1 VLGRQTFSKSILP
14 PAILA
19 LLKHWPIVNTKIM
32 VKLKEGYVMNPREQ
46 AEFDRVNALPRKTSG
61 RVDFYYKPQ
70 TKYPPRIYL
79 FMHAE
84 TWCDRNRRPMGL
96 FHAVPFLSRPM
107 NQEEIEYHHF
117 DIRLCYHQYEDW
129 DKLIYSE
136 EQEAEFLDRETPGV
150 GKAFLRE
157 LKTFRE
163 RCPIGS
169 PAVKLKS
176 VTQLSIESEETLLMR
191 ELIKNGGNYSAK
203 EISMMMMQ
211 EQDGDNRL
219 VIKILLREMYKMA
232 AGGKGRSQG
241 ITAESVEKKVLQSQE
256 RTRKN
261 FVRRV
266 FKQNKLFAMEEIK
279 VRYPDYEEWQLLLD
293 LHRKPGKPKKHK
305 HKPVLDLR
313 RCQLEK
319 LSEKLK
325 IVKNDEKEY
334 HAVCQR
340 IAILAEAHRNRLPI
354 PITVKL
360 QDEVLVYYF
369 HWKIRETVVKSFV
382 MLANTKGM
390 THQELGRKHQEM
402 VSSNYN
408 Y

>member
-1 VLGRQTFSKSILP
+1 
-14 PAILA
+14 
-19 LLKHWPIVNTKIM
+19 M
-32 VKLKEGYVMNPREQ
+32 VKIKEGYVMNAREK
-46 AEFDRVNALPRKTSG
+46 AEFDRVNALPRKTSR

-96 FHAVPFLSRPM
+96 FYAAPFLSRPM
-107 NQEEIEYHHF
+107 NREEIEYHHF

-129 DKLIYSE
+129 DKLIYAE
-136 EQEAEFLDRETPGV
+136 EKEAEELDKEQPGV
-150 GKAFLRE
+150 GRAFLNQ
-157 LKTFRE
+157 LLSFRE

-169 PAVKLKS
+169 PAVIFKPAIPAP
-176 VTQLSIESEETLLMR
+176 VESEVTKLMKD
-191 ELIKNGGNYSAK
+191 LIKNGGDYTAK
-203 EISMMMMQ
+203 DISMMMMQ
-211 EQDGDNRL
+211 EQDGENRL

-232 AGGKGRSQG
+232 AGGKDKSPT
-241 ITAESVEKKVLQSQE
+241 IAIESIERKALQSQE

-293 LHRKPGKPKKHK
+293 LHRKPGKPKKQK
-305 HKPVLDLR
+305 NKPVLDLR

-325 IVKNDEKEY
+325 TVIDDEREY

-340 IAILAEAHRNRLPI
+340 MAILAEAHRNRLPI
-354 PITVKL
+354 PLTVKL
-360 QDEVLVYYF
+360 QEEVLVYYF

-390 THQELGRKHQEM
+390 THQVLGEKHREM
-402 VSSNYN
+402 TASNYS

>member
-1 VLGRQTFSKSILP
+1 
-14 PAILA
+14 
-19 LLKHWPIVNTKIM
+19 M
-32 VKLKEGYVMNPREQ
+32 VKINEGYVMNAREK
-46 AEFDRVNALPRKTSG
+46 AEFDRVNGLPRKTSG

-96 FHAVPFLSRPM
+96 FYAMPFLSRPM
-107 NQEEIEYHHF
+107 NREEIEYHHF

-129 DKLIYSE
+129 DKLIYAE
-136 EQEAEFLDRETPGV
+136 EQEAGELDKEKPGV
-150 GKAFLRE
+150 GTAFINQLRS
-157 LKTFRE
+157 FRK

-169 PAVKLKS
+169 PAVKLKPI
-176 VTQLSIESEETLLMR
+176 TEERADSAVNKLMKD
-191 ELIKNGGNYSAK
+191 LIKNGGDYTAK
-203 EISMMMMQ
+203 DISMMMMQ
-211 EQDGDNRL
+211 EQDGQNRL
-219 VIKILLREMYKMA
+219 VIKILLRELYKMS
-232 AGGKGRSQG
+232 AGLKKKSA
-241 ITAESVEKKVLQSQE
+241 ILTPEVIEKKAQRSQE

-279 VRYPDYEEWQLLLD
+279 VRYPDYQEWQLLID
-293 LHRKPGKPKKHK
+293 LHRKPGIPKKQK
-305 HKPVLDLR
+305 HKPILDLR

-325 IVKNDEKEY
+325 TVKDDEKEY

-340 IAILAEAHRNRLPI
+340 MAILAEAHKNRLPI
-354 PITVKL
+354 PLIVKL
-360 QDEVLVYYF
+360 QQEVLIYYF
-369 HWKIRETVVKSFV
+369 HWKIRETVIKSFV

-390 THQELGRKHQEM
+390 THEELGKTHKEM
-402 VSSNYN
+402 MASNYS